1 MGSCSWSS
9 CGPCRAAS
17 SQIVCVCGCGAGAFH
32 PGSVQVRGHA
42 PLSPAGLRF
51 LPAPPA
57 GGPCFLWSSVVLE
70 SRCVSMLASQCFC
83 KSKAALKHVWGPL
96 PGSAHPVPEGPPP
109 EPLQPRACPA
119 GPVPAAQPAQPP
131 HGQPVLPGHLLSFRD
146 TLLSGIFVHLGDV
159 CRDFFYCIL
168 SSLLKPETSALAL
181 RG

>member
-42 PLSPAGLRF
+42 PLSPVGLRF

-109 EPLQPRACPA
+109 EPLQPWACPA
-119 GPVPAAQPAQPP
+119 GLVPLPSRPSLPMDSLCSPAAFSA
-131 HGQPVLPGHLLSFRD
+131 
-146 TLLSGIFVHLGDV
+146 SGILFSPGSSCIWGMCVEI
-159 CRDFFYCIL
+159 FFYCIL